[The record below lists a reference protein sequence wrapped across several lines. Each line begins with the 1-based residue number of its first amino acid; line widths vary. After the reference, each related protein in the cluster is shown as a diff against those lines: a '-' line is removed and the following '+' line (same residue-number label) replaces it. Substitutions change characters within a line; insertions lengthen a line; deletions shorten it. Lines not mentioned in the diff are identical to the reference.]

1 MADIVLTRIEVH
13 PGPIVYIYGRAQV
26 LRLTLDVEEGG
37 WLVGSPP
44 RGPVYPSLREA
55 IHAAVQ
61 SAAWSG
67 VPWATA
73 PLWYRTL
80 RRGSVAEAASTARRL
95 VRRKFGVE

>member
-1 MADIVLTRIEVH
+1 MADIVLTRVEVH
-13 PGPIVYIYGRAQV
+13 PGPVVYVYGRAQV
-26 LRLTLDVEEGG
+26 LKFSRVDGG

-67 VPWATA
+67 VPWAT
-73 PLWYRTL
+73 PVLWYRTL